1 MKKARDIGICA
12 IDIYF
17 PQTYVNQSELE
28 KYDKVSNGKYT
39 IGLGQNNMSF
49 VGDRE
54 DIVSMA
60 MTSVK
65 MLMSKYSI
73 DYQSIGRIEVGT
85 ETIIDKSKSVK
96 SSIMSLFQEYGN
108 TSVEGVDT
116 LNACYGGTNAL
127 FNSLQWI
134 ESSYW
139 DGRYALVVTGDIAV
153 YSKGAARPTG
163 GAGVVTMLIG
173 PNATLVFDQFLR
185 GTHMENVNDFY
196 KPDLS
201 SEYPYVDGKLS
212 IECYLRALDK
222 CYLEYKKK
230 FESNHNN
237 NNNNNH
243 NNNSNNINNKFSMD
257 SFDYICFHSPYNRLV
272 QKSYARLIYNDF
284 LQNPTNPKYQ
294 DLLPFKHLSTG
305 KESYINSKL
314 DQITLK
320 LSLDD
325 FKTKVNPSTL
335 LSKECGNSYCGSV
348 YSGILSLLSNV
359 NDLNNK
365 KVLIFS
371 YGSGLAAS
379 LFSLR
384 INNNNNNSLFKTND
398 IGKISNIKERLLNR
412 VKVSPEEFT
421 RILDIREKSHQMS
434 GARIPID
441 TLDYVSPGTFYLD
454 RIDEKLIRHYKSK
467 PTISSKL

>member
-1 MKKARDIGICA
+1 MKKVKDIGICA

-60 MTSVK
+60 MTSVQ
-65 MLMSKYSI
+65 MMMSKYSI
-73 DYQSIGRIEVGT
+73 DYSSIGRLEVGT

-96 SSIMSLFQEYGN
+96 SSLMSLFQERGN
-108 TSVEGVDT
+108 TSIEGVDT

-185 GTHMENVNDFY
+185 GTHMENVHDFY

-201 SEYPYVDGKLS
+201 IEYPYVDGKLS

-222 CYLEYKKK
+222 CYLEYKKR
-230 FESNHNN
+230 FETTTTST
-237 NNNNNH
+237 
-243 NNNSNNINNKFSMD
+243 FSME
-257 SFDYICFHSPYNRLV
+257 SFDYVCFHSPYNRLV

-284 LQNPTNPKYQ
+284 LQNPNNPKYQ
-294 DLLPFKHLSTG
+294 DLLPFKHISTG
-305 KESYINSKL
+305 KDSYINSKL

-325 FKTKVNPSTL
+325 FKRKVNPSTL

-384 INNNNNNSLFKTND
+384 INNSNSLFKTND
-398 IGKISNIKERLLNR
+398 IGRISNIKERLLNR
-412 VKVSPEEFT
+412 VKTSPEEFS

-434 GARIPID
+434 GARTPID

-454 RIDEKLIRHYKSK
+454 KIDDKLIRHYKIK

>member
-1 MKKARDIGICA
+1 MKKAKDIGICA

-39 IGLGQNNMSF
+39 IGLGQTNMSF

-65 MLMSKYSI
+65 MMMSKYSI
-73 DYQSIGRIEVGT
+73 DYQSIGRLEVGT

-108 TSVEGVDT
+108 TSLEGVDT

-173 PNATLVFDQFLR
+173 PNATLIFDQSLR

-230 FESNHNN
+230 FES
-237 NNNNNH
+237 
-243 NNNSNNINNKFSMD
+243 INDDNKFSMD
-257 SFDYICFHSPYNRLV
+257 SFDYVCFHSPYNRLV

-284 LQNPTNPKYQ
+284 LQNPNNPKYQ
-294 DLLPFKHLSTG
+294 DLLPFKDLSTG
-305 KESYINSKL
+305 KDSYINSKL

-365 KVLIFS
+365 KVLVFS

-379 LFSLR
+379 LFSFR
-384 INNNNNNSLFKTND
+384 INNNKNRNNNNNNNNCFFKTTND
-398 IGKISNIKERLLNR
+398 IGKISNIKERLSNR

-421 RILDIREKSHQMS
+421 RILDIREKSHQMV
-434 GARIPID
+434 GARTPID
-441 TLDYVSPGTFYLD
+441 TLDYISAGTFYLEK
-454 RIDEKLIRHYKSK
+454 IDEKLIRHYKSK
-467 PTISSKL
+467 PIISSKL